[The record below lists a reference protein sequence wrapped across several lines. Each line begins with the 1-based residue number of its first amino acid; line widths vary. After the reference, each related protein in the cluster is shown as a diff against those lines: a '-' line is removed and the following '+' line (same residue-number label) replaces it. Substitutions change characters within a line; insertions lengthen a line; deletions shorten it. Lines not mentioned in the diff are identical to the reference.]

1 MERII
6 IAIDDVNLIEELLE
20 EVVTADEK
28 VSVVGGLQLLISDEE
43 KFDNY
48 DVLLDGI
55 LANRVTLILTD
66 ELTETKR
73 KVASRYA
80 KFKN

>member
-1 MERII
+1 MERVI

-20 EVVTADEK
+20 EVAVTKEM
-28 VSVVGGLQLLISDEE
+28 VSVVGGLQHLISDEE
-43 KFDNY
+43 KFDNH

-55 LANRVTLILTD
+55 LANRVTLILSE

>member
-1 MERII
+1 MERVI

-20 EVVTADEK
+20 EVAATKEM
-28 VSVVGGLQLLISDEE
+28 VSVVGGLQHLISDEE
-43 KFDNY
+43 KFDNH

-55 LANRVTLILTD
+55 LANRVTLILSE